1 MKHHNCP
8 LMPIDGLLPL
18 DGQDGLIIGAGRKL
32 PGPCPTVPVR
42 SAAHYGHSV
51 RAPPRG
57 LEEERERERERERD

>member
-1 MKHHNCP
+1 
-8 LMPIDGLLPL
+8 MPIDGLLPL

-57 LEEERERERERERD
+57 LREGEREREIKAPPVTSHDTAT